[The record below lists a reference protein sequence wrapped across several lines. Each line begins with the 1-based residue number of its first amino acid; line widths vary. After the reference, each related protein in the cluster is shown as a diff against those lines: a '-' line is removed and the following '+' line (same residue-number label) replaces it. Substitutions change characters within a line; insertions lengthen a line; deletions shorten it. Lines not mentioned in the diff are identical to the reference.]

1 MVANT
6 ELYDLL
12 NVSSDSTP
20 AEIKRSY
27 RKLALQYHPDKN
39 NNSKESTL
47 LFQKI
52 HLAYNIL
59 IDPDKRLCYDK
70 YGDIN
75 LAKDYES
82 GLINEDINFDH
93 MSNPANLFSNF
104 FNKHQQQQQN
114 GPSVNSFSQQQ
125 VFPNNNNSNPY
136 SSSSS
141 SSTFMFSNQNSNL
154 SNNNTNNN
162 LYRNLMKGPN
172 IIHHLKCSLS
182 DLYHGKTCK
191 LGLQRTKACPE
202 CEPMY
207 KLCIHC
213 QGNGTINGINKI
225 GPLSQTW
232 SQTCL
237 SCNGS
242 GIYIDAQ
249 RQYSCKTCHGNA
261 FVKERSIFKIKIL
274 PGMYHGQTI
283 RLRNSADEF
292 VAVTQQSNLLNN
304 PFHINTPSSGTTTMQ
319 RVEPGDVIIKIIE
332 TESQLNNSNN
342 NPDDNTANNNKM
354 DKKEGDEDEESIKTT
369 TPQFIRSHTRAHEN
383 LLLNNFPIDIVTSLC
398 GGKIMIN
405 NHPMGK
411 LIQVTILPGE
421 LLNPTGYKCVEGL
434 GMPIYDKTQEMKE
447 MNNNSDKK
455 SNGDEEG
462 SKEDNHVDENAKN
475 DVNYLKKGN
484 LYIKFIVN
492 FPDKLESRTIEQLK
506 TILQEDKFIR
516 EQQEIEQ
523 HNMEANLDD
532 CVELEEHV
540 FNNFMEE
547 PSEKV
552 SNQFKRKYEEEEDDD
567 DEEEDEEQFSDFNVD
582 DRYDDEQEDDDVGDE
597 YDDLDEDGYRSYY
610 YHSPGFGING
620 EQEAR
625 QSSYKRSRR
634 YNNSNRNRRRN
645 NTYGSYSGG
654 SSRNKNQNR
663 NRNKRRK
670 FNTSNFTG
678 DLFFDQMQFPSQENC
693 HVM

>member
-1 MVANT
+1 MVADT

-12 NVSSDSTP
+12 NISPDSTS
-20 AEIKRSY
+20 AEIKKSY

-59 IDPDKRLCYDK
+59 IDPNKRLCYDK

-75 LAKDYES
+75 LAKDFES
-82 GLINEDINFDH
+82 GSVQEDVNYDYL
-93 MSNPANLFSNF
+93 SNPANLFSNF
-104 FNKHQQQQQN
+104 FNKHQQQQQHQN
-114 GPSVNSFSQQQ
+114 
-125 VFPNNNNSNPY
+125 FPNNNSNPY

-141 SSTFMFSNQNSNL
+141 SSTFMFSHQNTNV
-154 SNNNTNNN
+154 SNNNNINNN

-202 CEPMY
+202 CEPLY
-207 KLCIHC
+207 KPCIHC

-261 FVKERSIFKIKIL
+261 FIKERFIFKIKIL

-283 RLRNSADEF
+283 KLSNSADEF
-292 VAVTQQSNLLNN
+292 IAVTQQSNFINN
-304 PFHINTPSSGTTTMQ
+304 PFNFSAHMNSSSPCTTTLQ

-332 TESQLNNSNN
+332 TESQLNNSSS
-342 NPDDNTANNNKM
+342 NPDDKVDNNNNNNKKK
-354 DKKEGDEDEESIKTT
+354 KKEEESIKNT
-369 TPQFIRSHTRAHEN
+369 TPQFIRSHTKDHEN

-398 GGKIMIN
+398 GGKIIIN

-434 GMPIYDKTQEMKE
+434 GMPIYDKTQELKE
-447 MNNNSDKK
+447 KNNNLNKK
-455 SNGDEEG
+455 NNCGTEEG
-462 SKEDNHVDENAKN
+462 FKEDISLDENTS
-475 DVNYLKKGN
+475 DVNHLRKGN

-506 TILQEDKFIR
+506 TILQEDKFIHK
-516 EQQEIEQ
+516 QQEIEQ
-523 HNMEANLDD
+523 HNIDSNLDD

-547 PSEKV
+547 PSENV
-552 SNQFKRKYEEEEDDD
+552 SNQFKRKYEED
-567 DEEEDEEQFSDFNVD
+567 EDEEQFSDYNVNDGDED
-582 DRYDDEQEDDDVGDE
+582 DRNGVNDE
-597 YDDLDEDGYRSYY
+597 YVDEYGDLDEDEYEGY
-610 YHSPGFGING
+610 YHHHPRFGPNG
-620 EQEAR
+620 DQETGHD
-625 QSSYKRSRR
+625 SYRGTRR
-634 YNNSNRNRRRN
+634 YNNNNRNKNRSSNYSSYNSSASRSKNRNRN
-645 NTYGSYSGG
+645 S
-654 SSRNKNQNR
+654 
-663 NRNKRRK
+663 NKRRK
-670 FNTSNFTG
+670 FNASNFAG
-678 DLFFDQMQFPSQENC
+678 DPFFDQIQFPNQENC

>member
-1 MVANT
+1 MVVNT
-6 ELYDLL
+6 ELYDIL
-12 NVSSDSTP
+12 NVSPDCTAS
-20 AEIKRSY
+20 EIKKSY

-47 LFQKI
+47 LFQRI

-59 IDPDKRLCYDK
+59 NNPDKRLCYDK
-70 YGDIN
+70 YGDID
-75 LAKDYES
+75 LAKDYEPD
-82 GLINEDINFDH
+82 LINEDVSFGR
-93 MSNPANLFSNF
+93 MSNPADLFSSF
-104 FNKHQQQQQN
+104 FNKQQQQQQQN
-114 GPSVNSFSQQQ
+114 GFSDT
-125 VFPNNNNSNPY
+125 NT
-136 SSSSS
+136 S
-141 SSTFMFSNQNSNL
+141 SSTFMFSNQNSHL
-154 SNNNTNNN
+154 SNNNNNNNNNNN

-207 KLCIHC
+207 KPCIHC
-213 QGNGTINGINKI
+213 QGQGTINGINKI

-242 GIYIDAQ
+242 GVYIDPQ

-261 FVKERSIFKIKIL
+261 FIKERSIFKIKIL

-283 RLRNSADEF
+283 RLSNSADEF
-292 VAVTQQSNLLNN
+292 IAVTQQPNFVNN
-304 PFHINTPSSGTTTMQ
+304 PFNINMGSSSSTTMQ
-319 RVEPGDVIIKIIE
+319 RVEPGDVIIKIVE
-332 TESQLNNSNN
+332 DESQVDDNN
-342 NPDDNTANNNKM
+342 NNNGSDDKSMKNTP
-354 DKKEGDEDEESIKTT
+354 
-369 TPQFIRSHTRAHEN
+369 PQFIRSHTMNHEN
-383 LLLNNFPIDIVTSLC
+383 LLLNNFPIDIVTLLC

-434 GMPIYDKTQEMKE
+434 GMPIYDKSQEMNDNDNLAHEENIRKD
-447 MNNNSDKK
+447 NN
-455 SNGDEEG
+455 
-462 SKEDNHVDENAKN
+462 ENDIKN
-475 DVNYLKKGN
+475 MRKGN

-506 TILQEDKFIR
+506 TVLQEDKFIQK
-516 EQQEIEQ
+516 QQEIEQ
-523 HNMEANLDD
+523 ENIESNLDD

-547 PSEKV
+547 SSENV
-552 SNQFKRKYEEEEDDD
+552 SNQFKRKREEEE
-567 DEEEDEEQFSDFNVD
+567 EEEEGSEQFSDYNGNQG
-582 DRYDDEQEDDDVGDE
+582 YDDNDDEYVEE
-597 YDDLDEDGYRSYY
+597 YDDGDEDEYGNYY
-610 YHSPGFGING
+610 NHSGFGTDE
-620 EQEAR
+620 EQETGRKR
-625 QSSYKRSRR
+625 QRR
-634 YNNSNRNRRRN
+634 YNNSNGNNRYRN
-645 NTYGSYSGG
+645 NNYSRYNNSGNT
-654 SSRNKNQNR
+654 RNKTRNR

-670 FNTSNFTG
+670 FNTSSFPG
-678 DLFFDQMQFPSQENC
+678 DSFFDQMQFPSQENC